1 MKSDLGKI
9 KKKNCFFASSDTSMR
24 EKEVADLS
32 NFENCLGY
40 FGTKKATTRVGCDFT
55 CIGSFGNVLY
65 IRPPTFNIEVSR
77 TLLKFEIYSRRGPA
91 RLEDI
96 TATKMVVPQSNCN
109 YFFVQYLH
117 LSSLNL
123 ISCTK

>member
-1 MKSDLGKI
+1 METDLGRI
-9 KKKNCFFASSDTSMR
+9 KKKDCFFASSDTSMQ

-40 FGTKKATTRVGCDFT
+40 FDTKKATTRVGCDFT
-55 CIGSFGNVLY
+55 CIGSFGDVLY

-91 RLEDI
+91 RLGDI
-96 TATKMVVPQSNCN
+96 TAAEMAVSQSNCF
-109 YFFVQYLH
+109 YFLVQYLH